1 MRFLKLPGAG
11 DPAAFAPTSVVL
23 QRLLDDAPGDH
34 FTLSWVLTRLRERA
48 FGIIMLLLAI
58 VAMGPAVSPIAG
70 LLLAFPA
77 CQMIA
82 NQPAP
87 TFPRRI
93 GERSLPTSYLKGFIR
108 RAVPALRYIEKFVH
122 PRWPTPIIATK
133 RVVGLMI
140 VILDLAVVLIPI
152 PFSNVLPALVIAS
165 TALAYLEEDG
175 VLLSVAMVAGL
186 IIVAIV
192 AAATWGMVL
201 GANWVSRF

>member
-1 MRFLKLPGAG
+1 MRVLKPPC
-11 DPAAFAPTSVVL
+11 PADSAALTPTSVVL
-23 QRLLDDAPGDH
+23 QRLIDDAQSDY
-34 FTLSWVLTRLRERA
+34 FTLSWVLTRLRERG

-87 TFPRRI
+87 SFPRWI
-93 GERSLPTSYLKGFIR
+93 GERSLPTPYLQGFIR
-108 RAVPALRYIEKFVH
+108 RAVPALRYVEKFVH
-122 PRWPTPIIATK
+122 PRWPTPITATK

-140 VILDLAVVLIPI
+140 VVLDLAVVLIPI
-152 PFSNVLPALVIAS
+152 PFSNVFPALVIAI

-175 VLLSVAMVAGL
+175 VLLSIAMMAGL

-192 AAATWGMVL
+192 TAAAWGMVL
-201 GANWVSRF
+201 GANWISSI